1 MEDFFKRHEQ
11 DDSIF
16 QARKFDHT
24 YGAIPGTSYRAD
36 KINDSIETA
45 GGIRI
50 AERERTHYYGGKSF
64 HDEIAERK
72 KMYAEPDKLIDFGTQ
87 ARDAP
92 QRQTE
97 SKFNFEGF
105 WKQKI
110 GALIG
115 LGGGPDEEHKA
126 PTQAV
131 NLNEAASGSYQDD
144 NGRNIYER

>member
-1 MEDFFKRHEQ
+1 
-11 DDSIF
+11 
-16 QARKFDHT
+16 
-24 YGAIPGTSYRAD
+24 
-36 KINDSIETA
+36 
-45 GGIRI
+45 
-50 AERERTHYYGGKSF
+50 
-64 HDEIAERK
+64 
-72 KMYAEPDKLIDFGTQ
+72 MYAEPDKLIDFGTQ

-126 PTQAV
+126 QTQAV